1 MALLKISSGAGGRL
15 RGWWPALRQRGP
27 GGAILL
33 APSWPPVWREHRPPP
48 RPPRSTSRCGLTDDR
63 RAPGAS
69 LGQRVSHAGSADSG
83 RLAVPFA
90 KTSRTQAYLGRSD
103 CARTTQPHRNELN
116 PVETEACPGSPRA
129 AREPRSGL
137 QAPLGHG
144 AGAPSALV
152 LRGASRSLLP
162 RGLTWEMAR
171 GPALGCRDAACV
183 SGHRHP
189 APPPA
194 TSTCSHLAPAGR
206 PLASPAPRELIIIF
220 LHLGVKV
227 PVPGNDGQNTRE
239 LNIIYLQLGD
249 KLPVPE
255 TTVRTRGDSC
265 EDRHGG
271 SLSPHLRHRD
281 GPTWVPAP
289 PRETA
294 HRSPQQP
301 HWDPCPEM

>member
-1 MALLKISSGAGGRL
+1 MDGGQPSGRGAPAGPSFL
-15 RGWWPALRQRGP
+15 RRAGLPCGENTA
-27 GGAILL
+27 
-33 APSWPPVWREHRPPP
+33 PPP
-48 RPPRSTSRCGLTDDR
+48 GSPRSTSRCGLTDDR

-171 GPALGCRDAACV
+171 GPALGRRDAACV

-227 PVPGNDGQNTRE
+227 PVPGNDGQNTRRFVRG
-239 LNIIYLQLGD
+239 QTRWFSQ
-249 KLPVPE
+249 PPPE
-255 TTVRTRGDSC
+255 TPGRTHVGASPSQRDGAPQPSAATL
-265 EDRHGG
+265 G
-271 SLSPHLRHRD
+271 SLPRNVTASGPKRARVSPRGVRSER
-281 GPTWVPAP
+281 GPCEGAGGP
-289 PRETA
+289 
-294 HRSPQQP
+294 
-301 HWDPCPEM
+301 